1 MGKLVMALGVFKMP
15 KLLAGCCSLKQLSA
29 LFGHQTNS
37 AVFLGGEKK
46 SECWINHSVM
56 WKYLISVLWN
66 SEVAHWGIA
75 VRCVL

>member
-37 AVFLGGEKK
+37 VVFLGEKK
-46 SECWINHSVM
+46 KKVNAG
-56 WKYLISVLWN
+56 LITL
-66 SEVAHWGIA
+66 
-75 VRCVL
+75 